1 MVETKST
8 YEPPAASDGYR
19 VLVMRY
25 WPRGVAKDKIDVWEK
40 QLGTPP
46 DLIKQWKA
54 KEIGWPQFRRA
65 YLQAMKNQQ
74 EKIAALAALAA
85 RARRQTVTLLCG
97 CKDASHF
104 HRTILAQL
112 IDEYSVPS
120 RR

>member
-1 MVETKST
+1 MVKTKSI

-19 VLVMRY
+19 VLVMHY
-25 WPRGVAKDKIDVWEK
+25 WPRGVAKDKIDLWEK
-40 QLGTPP
+40 QLGTAPE
-46 DLIKQWKA
+46 LIKQWKA
-54 KEIGWPQFRRA
+54 KEIEWSEFRRA

-74 EKIAALAALAA
+74 GKIATLAA

-97 CKDASHF
+97 CKDADHC

-112 IDEYSVPS
+112 IEKYGVPA